1 MDFKTTMIK
10 YIDFENESIN
20 QIIKESK
27 FDDL

>member
-1 MDFKTTMIK
+1 MDFKTTIIK
-10 YIDFENESIN
+10 YIDFENDHIN